1 MDEKKAQRIEKL
13 ADGILNLVIGIDVLS
28 MLKVI
33 PKLSE
38 GAELWLVLI
47 GGLAIGLGWLLGTK
61 RVWKKVLGVLMLLL
75 VVSVAVLRRAL
86 LFLHREGIDLRDGK
100 EKKREAAIAASL
112 SLFCLILNSLIR
124 RARAPRWLSA
134 RGR

>member
-13 ADGILNLVIGIDVLS
+13 ADGILTLVIGIDILS

-47 GGLAIGLGWLLGTK
+47 GGLAIGLGWLLGAK
-61 RVWKKVLGVLMLLL
+61 RVWKKVLGVLVLLL
-75 VVSVAVLRRAL
+75 VVSVTVLQRAL
-86 LFLHREGIDLRDGK
+86 LF
-100 EKKREAAIAASL
+100 
-112 SLFCLILNSLIR
+112 
-124 RARAPRWLSA
+124 
-134 RGR
+134 

>member
-47 GGLAIGLGWLLGTK
+47 GGLAIGLGWLLGAK
-61 RVWKKVLGVLMLLL
+61 RVWKKVLGVLVLLL
-75 VVSVAVLRRAL
+75 VVSVTVLQRAL
-86 LFLHREGIDLRDGK
+86 LF
-100 EKKREAAIAASL
+100 
-112 SLFCLILNSLIR
+112 
-124 RARAPRWLSA
+124 
-134 RGR
+134 

>member
-1 MDEKKAQRIEKL
+1 MDEKKAQMIGKL
-13 ADGILNLVIGIDVLS
+13 ADGILNLVIGINILS
-28 MLKVI
+28 MLRVI

-86 LFLHREGIDLRDGK
+86 LF
-100 EKKREAAIAASL
+100 
-112 SLFCLILNSLIR
+112 
-124 RARAPRWLSA
+124 
-134 RGR
+134 

>member
-38 GAELWLVLI
+38 RTELWLVLI
-47 GGLAIGLGWLLGTK
+47 GGLAIGLGWLLGAK
-61 RVWKKVLGVLMLLL
+61 RVWKKVLGVLVLLL
-75 VVSVAVLRRAL
+75 VVSVTVLQRAL
-86 LFLHREGIDLRDGK
+86 LF
-100 EKKREAAIAASL
+100 
-112 SLFCLILNSLIR
+112 
-124 RARAPRWLSA
+124 
-134 RGR
+134 

>member
-13 ADGILNLVIGIDVLS
+13 ADGILTLVIGIDILS

-38 GAELWLVLI
+38 GAELWLCLI

-61 RVWKKVLGVLMLLL
+61 RVWKKVLGVLVLLL
-75 VVSVAVLRRAL
+75 VVSLTVLQRAL
-86 LFLHREGIDLRDGK
+86 LF
-100 EKKREAAIAASL
+100 
-112 SLFCLILNSLIR
+112 
-124 RARAPRWLSA
+124 
-134 RGR
+134 

>member
-13 ADGILNLVIGIDVLS
+13 ADGILNLVIGIDILS

-47 GGLAIGLGWLLGTK
+47 GGLAIGLGWLPGTK

-86 LFLHREGIDLRDGK
+86 LF
-100 EKKREAAIAASL
+100 
-112 SLFCLILNSLIR
+112 
-124 RARAPRWLSA
+124 
-134 RGR
+134 

>member
-13 ADGILNLVIGIDVLS
+13 ADGILNLVIGIDILS

-47 GGLAIGLGWLLGTK
+47 GGLAIGLGWLLGAK
-61 RVWKKVLGVLMLLL
+61 RV
-75 VVSVAVLRRAL
+75 
-86 LFLHREGIDLRDGK
+86 
-100 EKKREAAIAASL
+100 
-112 SLFCLILNSLIR
+112 
-124 RARAPRWLSA
+124 
-134 RGR
+134 

>member
-13 ADGILNLVIGIDVLS
+13 ADGILTLVIGIDILS

-61 RVWKKVLGVLMLLL
+61 RVW
-75 VVSVAVLRRAL
+75 
-86 LFLHREGIDLRDGK
+86 
-100 EKKREAAIAASL
+100 
-112 SLFCLILNSLIR
+112 
-124 RARAPRWLSA
+124 
-134 RGR
+134 

>member
-13 ADGILNLVIGIDVLS
+13 ADGILNLVIGIDILS

-47 GGLAIGLGWLLGTK
+47 GGLAIGLGWLLGAK
-61 RVWKKVLGVLMLLL
+61 RMWKKVLGVLVLLL
-75 VVSVAVLRRAL
+75 VVSVTVLQRAL
-86 LFLHREGIDLRDGK
+86 LF
-100 EKKREAAIAASL
+100 
-112 SLFCLILNSLIR
+112 
-124 RARAPRWLSA
+124 
-134 RGR
+134 

>member
-13 ADGILNLVIGIDVLS
+13 ADGILNLVIGIDILS

-47 GGLAIGLGWLLGTK
+47 GGLAIGLGWLLGAK
-61 RVWKKVLGVLMLLL
+61 RVLKKVLGVLVLLL
-75 VVSVAVLRRAL
+75 VVSVTVLQRAL
-86 LFLHREGIDLRDGK
+86 LF
-100 EKKREAAIAASL
+100 
-112 SLFCLILNSLIR
+112 
-124 RARAPRWLSA
+124 
-134 RGR
+134 

>member
-13 ADGILNLVIGIDVLS
+13 ADGILNLVIGIDILS

-47 GGLAIGLGWLLGTK
+47 GGLAIGLGWLLGAK
-61 RVWKKVLGVLMLLL
+61 RVWKKVLGVLVLLL
-75 VVSVAVLRRAL
+75 VVSVTVLQRAL
-86 LFLHREGIDLRDGK
+86 L
-100 EKKREAAIAASL
+100 
-112 SLFCLILNSLIR
+112 C
-124 RARAPRWLSA
+124 
-134 RGR
+134 

>member
-38 GAELWLVLI
+38 GAELWLCLI

-61 RVWKKVLGVLMLLL
+61 RVWKKCWVFWCCC
-75 VVSVAVLRRAL
+75 SW
-86 LFLHREGIDLRDGK
+86 
-100 EKKREAAIAASL
+100 
-112 SLFCLILNSLIR
+112 CL
-124 RARAPRWLSA
+124 
-134 RGR
+134 

>member
-13 ADGILNLVIGIDVLS
+13 ADGILNLVIGIDILS

-47 GGLAIGLGWLLGTK
+47 GGLAIGLGWLLGAK
-61 RVWKKVLGVLMLLL
+61 RVWKKVLGVLVLLL
-75 VVSVAVLRRAL
+75 VVSVTVLQRDL
-86 LFLHREGIDLRDGK
+86 LF
-100 EKKREAAIAASL
+100 
-112 SLFCLILNSLIR
+112 
-124 RARAPRWLSA
+124 
-134 RGR
+134 

>member
-61 RVWKKVLGVLMLLL
+61 RVWKKCWV
-75 VVSVAVLRRAL
+75 
-86 LFLHREGIDLRDGK
+86 F
-100 EKKREAAIAASL
+100 
-112 SLFCLILNSLIR
+112 
-124 RARAPRWLSA
+124 
-134 RGR
+134 

>member
-13 ADGILNLVIGIDVLS
+13 ADGILTLVIGIDILS

-47 GGLAIGLGWLLGTK
+47 GGLAIGLGWLLGAK
-61 RVWKKVLGVLMLLL
+61 RVWKKVLGVLVLLL
-75 VVSVAVLRRAL
+75 VVSLTVLQRAL
-86 LFLHREGIDLRDGK
+86 LF
-100 EKKREAAIAASL
+100 
-112 SLFCLILNSLIR
+112 
-124 RARAPRWLSA
+124 
-134 RGR
+134 